1 MRKSLLS
8 AVSAAA
14 SITVLSSAVA
24 ATTKLPYQDPAR
36 SVSERTE
43 DLLQRMTLP
52 EKLAQLQSVWHQRRQ
67 MEDAKLQFLPE
78 KAATLMPH
86 GIGHIARPSEFKTP
100 KQTAE
105 FNNAA
110 QRWLREHTR
119 LGIPALMHEEAL
131 HGYVAFDATSFPQ
144 ALAMAASWS
153 PDDMQA
159 MAAVAAREMRA
170 TGAHWALSPVLDIGR
185 DPRWGRIEETL
196 GEDPYLV
203 STLGVAA
210 VRGLQGDSGSVGIFA
225 KDKVVATLKHL
236 TGHGQPQAGVNTAP
250 AHIAPRELAEVFL
263 TPFEAAIKLAN
274 AASVMPSYNEVDGIP
289 SHINQQLLQ
298 DVVRKQWGFQGAVVS
313 DYFAIQELRSRH
325 QLFADDAEAA
335 KAALLAGVD
344 METPDP
350 KAYPL
355 LATQLKSGALDL
367 AVIDDAV
374 RRILTLKFRLGLFEQ
389 SEVDMDAADAA
400 LGNTESRALALQLAE
415 KSIVLLKNDSV
426 ASVGVLGTPPETS
439 ASVGVHK
446 VLLKNDGAASVG
458 VLGTPSGTSASVG
471 ASVGVHGILPLDVH
485 SIRHLAVIGP
495 HADETLLGGYSSIPR
510 QTVSI
515 MQGLQQ
521 QLQAYGSGQTKVS
534 FARGAR
540 ISSNNFLQPKS
551 SAATTQSTDTSS
563 TNALA
568 AAAALA
574 LQQRSQQA
582 GTYSMLRWNHDDTV
596 AADAA
601 DNARLR
607 AEAVQLAKTA
617 DAIVLV
623 LGENEGMAREA
634 WADQHLGD
642 RTTLELSAD
651 QQLLAEQVLAAAGNK
666 PVVLVLSNG
675 RPLALGK
682 LATQMPAIIEAWYL
696 GQETGTALARVL
708 FGVVNP
714 SGKLP
719 ITFPRSAGHLPQFYN
734 HKAAASRGYL
744 HDDISPLYPFGHG
757 LSYTEFS
764 YSDLQID
771 TPRVA
776 AGGEAKVRLRIKNSG
791 TRAGT
796 EVVQLYVQDPV
807 ASITRPVQQ
816 LASFA
821 RVSLKPG
828 QTAQLQF
835 KVPVNQLAFL
845 DSQMRWVVEPGEIRL
860 MIGSSS
866 ADIRL
871 RGALTIEGA
880 VTDIGAARALQSSAE
895 LLE

>member
-1 MRKSLLS
+1 MRTSILS
-8 AVSAAA
+8 AVSAAL
-14 SITVLSSAVA
+14 LSQTPLHA
-24 ATTKLPYQDPAR
+24 ATTLPYQDPAR

-43 DLLQRMTLP
+43 DLLQRMTLE

-67 MEDAKLQFLPE
+67 MENATLQFLPE
-78 KAATLMPH
+78 QAAQLMPH

-131 HGYVAFDATSFPQ
+131 HGFVAFDATSFPQ
-144 ALAMAASWS
+144 ALALASSWS
-153 PDDMQA
+153 LEDMQA
-159 MAAVAAREMRA
+159 MNTVAAREMRA

-203 STLGVAA
+203 SALGVAA
-210 VRGLQGDSGSVGIFA
+210 IRGLQGEPAAKDGWNQPFA

-263 TPFEAAIKLAN
+263 TPFEAAVKLAN
-274 AASVMPSYNEVDGIP
+274 AASVMPSYNEVDGLP
-289 SHINQQLLQ
+289 SHINQQLLN

-325 QLFADDAEAA
+325 QLFTDDAEAA

-355 LATQLKSGALDL
+355 LAQQVKSGALDI
-367 AVIDDAV
+367 AVIDTAV
-374 RRILTLKFRLGLFEQ
+374 RAVLRLKFRLGLFEQ
-389 SEVDMDAADAA
+389 QAVDAAAADGA
-400 LGNTESRALALQLAE
+400 LGGAESRKLAQSIAE
-415 KSIVLLKNDSV
+415 KSIVLLKNDPV
-426 ASVGVLGTPPETS
+426 PAMGGQAT
-439 ASVGVHK
+439 
-446 VLLKNDGAASVG
+446 
-458 VLGTPSGTSASVG
+458 
-471 ASVGVHGILPLDVH
+471 LPLDA
-485 SIRHLAVIGP
+485 SKIQHLAVIGP

-510 QTVSI
+510 QTVTVL
-515 MQGLQQ
+515 QGLQQ
-521 QLQAYGSGQTKVS
+521 KLKGKAKVS
-534 FARGAR
+534 FARGAL
-540 ISSNNFLQPKS
+540 ISTNNFLQTKG
-551 SAATTQSTDTSS
+551 AATADSTDTSS

-596 AADAA
+596 AANPA

-607 AEAVQLAKTA
+607 AKAVALAKTA
-617 DAIVLV
+617 DAVVLV
-623 LGENEGMAREA
+623 LGENEGLAREA
-634 WADQHLGD
+634 WADKHLGD

-651 QQLLAEQVLAAAGNK
+651 QQLLAAQVLAAAGNK

-682 LATQMPAIIEAWYL
+682 LATTMPAIVEAWYL
-696 GQETGTALARVL
+696 GQETGTAVANVL
-708 FGVVNP
+708 FGEVNP

-719 ITFPRSAGHLPQFYN
+719 ITFPRSAGHIPQFYN
-734 HKAAASRGYL
+734 HKASSSRGYL

-776 AGGEAKVRLRIKNSG
+776 AGGEAQIRLRIKNSG
-791 TRAGT
+791 KRAGT
-796 EVVQLYVQDPV
+796 EVVQLYAQDPA
-807 ASITRPVQQ
+807 ASVTRPVQQ
-816 LASFA
+816 LVGFA
-821 RVSLKPG
+821 RVSLAPG
-828 QTAQLQF
+828 QSTQLQF
-835 KVPVNQLAFL
+835 SLPVNQLAFL
-845 DSQMRWVVEPGEIRL
+845 DGRMRWVVEPGEIRVML
-860 MIGSSS
+860 GSSS
-866 ADIRL
+866 ADVRL
-871 RGALTIEGA
+871 RGAFNIEGA
-880 VTDIGAARALQSSAE
+880 ATDIGNGRVLQSRAVVID
-895 LLE
+895 